1 MAQMMSYDNI
11 LNTIRNWPLSKR
23 LTLVQDI
30 LKTLAPDL
38 KAVEPDS
45 PRAKRNTLKEALGLL
60 ATNQPAPS
68 DQEIQDWLNEHR
80 LEKYG

>member
-1 MAQMMSYDNI
+1 MAQTMNYDNI

-38 KAVEPDS
+38 MTSEPAS
-45 PRAKRNTLKEALGLL
+45 PRAKRNTLKDALGLL
-60 ATNQPAPS
+60 STKQSAPS
-68 DQEIQDWLNEHR
+68 DQEIQDWLDKHR